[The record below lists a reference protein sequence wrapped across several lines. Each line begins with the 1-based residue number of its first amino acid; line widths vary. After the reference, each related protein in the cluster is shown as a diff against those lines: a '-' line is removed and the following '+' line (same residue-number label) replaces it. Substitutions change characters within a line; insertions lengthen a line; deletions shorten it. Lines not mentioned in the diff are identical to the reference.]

1 MEKAT
6 MAQMIAAVK
15 AHAVAHYEEDGWD
28 SIVECYGDQDLQ
40 TEIEESGAT
49 TVHEAIRAVGY
60 YAGIYHDRRQ
70 DIEAEAF

>member
-15 AHAVAHYEEDGWD
+15 AHAAAHYEEDGWD
-28 SIVECYGDQDLQ
+28 SVMECYDDKDLQ
-40 TEIEESGAT
+40 AEIEESGAT
-49 TVHEAIRAVGY
+49 TAHEAIRAVGY
-60 YAGIYHDRRQ
+60 YAGIWNDRRQ